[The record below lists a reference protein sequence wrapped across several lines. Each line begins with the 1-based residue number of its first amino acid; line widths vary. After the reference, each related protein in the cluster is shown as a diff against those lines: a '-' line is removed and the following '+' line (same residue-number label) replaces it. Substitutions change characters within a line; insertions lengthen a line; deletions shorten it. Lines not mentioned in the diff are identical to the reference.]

1 MEKSLLENILKQP
14 FQTLVLVGDVNNILS
29 SIGSFI
35 KESEGIDIN
44 NHGDILL
51 QSVDSITVDLARE
64 TKAWTEAMPQYRARK
79 LLILAPILFPHTSQN
94 TLLKTFE
101 EPNGNTQIILVV
113 KNVSMLLP
121 TILSRAVVYDFT
133 LEKKIHDFSF
143 LKLSPSERLGT
154 EDIQVLLKTGVQKPT
169 KEQVT
174 TFFENLI
181 QTVLQAPYSE
191 KARKEAVE
199 VLITVLPYLRD
210 QGVSVK
216 MLVEYCCLQL
226 PKLANL

>member
-1 MEKSLLENILKQP
+1 MEKALLENILKQP
-14 FQTLVLVGDVNNILS
+14 FQTLVLVGDVNDIVS
-29 SIGSFI
+29 SISAFI
-35 KESEGIDIN
+35 KENEGIDVN
-44 NHGDILL
+44 SHGDVLL
-51 QSVDSITVDLARE
+51 QGIDSITVDLARE
-64 TKAWTEAMPQYRARK
+64 IKTWTEAMPQYRARK

-101 EPNGNTQIILVV
+101 EPSGNTQIILVV

-143 LKLSPSERLGT
+143 LKLSPAERLGT
-154 EDIQVLLKTGVQKPT
+154 GDIQILLKTGVQKPT

-174 TFFENLI
+174 AFFENLI
-181 QTVLQAPYSE
+181 QTVLQAPYSQKE
-191 KARKEAVE
+191 KKEAVE
-199 VLITVLPYLRD
+199 VLTTVSPYVHN
-210 QGVSVK
+210 QGSSVK

-226 PKLANL
+226 PILKY